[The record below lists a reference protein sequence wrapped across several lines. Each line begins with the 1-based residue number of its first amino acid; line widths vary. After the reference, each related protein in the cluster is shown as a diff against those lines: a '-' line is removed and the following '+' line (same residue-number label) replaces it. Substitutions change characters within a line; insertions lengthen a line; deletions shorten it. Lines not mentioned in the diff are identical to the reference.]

1 MDDKGHPDMPNL
13 TRRTFLKA
21 GASLAALMGLGASA
35 AAALGD
41 ALKLM
46 AGGNAPILWLQG
58 QSCSGCS
65 ISLLNTE
72 QPGPLELLTGDIS
85 LKFHQTLSA
94 ATGAMALDLAD
105 TWAAGKD
112 DFILVVEG
120 SIPAG
125 MSEAC
130 LIGGKPV
137 ADQIVAAARN
147 ATLVLAV
154 GTCASYGGIPAAAG
168 NQTGAVAVPAY
179 LSEKKVATKVIRI
192 PGCPAHPDWVVGTL
206 AHVLK
211 FGMPELLDDGRPVA
225 FYGKIMHDNCPR
237 RGDYE
242 RDRFAKRFGDDGCLY
257 QLGCAG
263 PTTRADC
270 AWRLW
275 NGGTSSCIHAG
286 APCIG
291 CTWSSFAADPAV
303 PMYGVADLQVER
315 NAPPPPP
322 LPLRRVM

>member
-1 MDDKGHPDMPNL
+1 MPNL

-35 AAALGD
+35 VEAMAD
-41 ALKLM
+41 AVEAM
-46 AGGNAPILWLQG
+46 VAGTAPVLWLQG

-72 QPGPLELLTGDIS
+72 QPGPLELLTGMIS

-94 ATGAMALDLAD
+94 ATGTQAVDIID
-105 TWAAGKD
+105 TWTKRKGE
-112 DFILVVEG
+112 FILVVEG

-125 MSEAC
+125 MPEAC
-130 LIGGKPV
+130 LMDGKPV
-137 ADQIVAAARN
+137 ADQVAAAARN
-147 ATLVLAV
+147 AKLVVAV
-154 GTCASYGGIPAAAG
+154 GTCASYGGIPSAKG
-168 NQTGAVAVPAY
+168 NQTGAVSVPDF
-179 LSEKKVATKVIRI
+179 LDKQKIDTKVIRV

-211 FGMPELLDDGRPVA
+211 FGMPELLEDGRPVA
-225 FYGKIMHDNCPR
+225 FYGKVMHDNCPR
-237 RGDYE
+237 RGQYE

-257 QLGCAG
+257 KLGCSG

-275 NGGTSSCIHAG
+275 NGGTSSCIHSG

-303 PMYGVADLQVER
+303 PLYGVAGLQVER

-322 LPLRRVM
+322 LPLRRIM